1 MKFALLEFSSADCGN
16 EVNGL
21 HVGESSW
28 IVDLDEQYANNTN
41 FDFAEEV
48 PVNWP
53 GASGDKKRARKF
65 TLPKLSVFKVCS

>member
-28 IVDLDEQYANNTN
+28 IVHLDEQYMNNTN

-53 GASGDKKRARKF
+53 GEVVRRKRAHKF
-65 TLPKLSVFKVCS
+65 TLPKSSVFKVCS

>member
-16 EVNGL
+16 EFNGL

-28 IVDLDEQYANNTN
+28 IVDLDEQYMNNTN

-53 GASGDKKRARKF
+53 GASGEKKKGAQIY
-65 TLPKLSVFKVCS
+65 TAKVIRF